1 MCVAVLLSLL
11 VAVLLSLLARPAVL
25 LSLLP
30 HPSPRATQSSSRAW
44 IKPCTQQSE
53 KGWPLWLTSGE
64 GGNVPL
70 AKSHDFGKD
79 RLQHGARVD
88 FSRGSAKDDRGNQE
102 WSTRWLQ
109 QLPQY
114 KSTLTQDPRSD
125 NGRGNA
131 VEQAAGVA
139 FAAVTNEE
147 HLAHGRL
154 DWTRSGAIESC
165 KSAWAS
171 AWKHFQAL
179 VLGSYSR
186 SCSRGF

>member
-1 MCVAVLLSLL
+1 M
-11 VAVLLSLLARPAVL
+11 P
-25 LSLLP
+25 
-30 HPSPRATQSSSRAW
+30 Q
-44 IKPCTQQSE
+44 
-53 KGWPLWLTSGE
+53 
-64 GGNVPL
+64 
-70 AKSHDFGKD
+70 AKIHDFGKD

-88 FSRGSAKDDRGNQE
+88 FRRGSAKDDRGNQE

-114 KSTLTQDPRSD
+114 QSMLTQDPHSE

-139 FAAVTNEE
+139 FAAVTNEV

-154 DWTRSGAIESC
+154 DWTRNGAIENC

-171 AWKHFQAL
+171 VWIHFQAL
-179 VLGSYSR
+179 ALGPTVDFCR
-186 SCSRGF
+186 RGF